1 MSDKLLII
9 IAVAGVILLGIF
21 VIPVFNRRSF
31 ARLPFEQQV
40 RVLMKQAKGLNYF
53 KNVSSGTKGTLIYV
67 KNKRKILLFHWV
79 LIDGKMLCTD
89 QNPLSNWD
97 YPEEKPQLTDDEVQL
112 VHSQLE
118 QYNKKQVV
126 KFYLQDN

>member
-1 MSDKLLII
+1 MNDKLLII
-9 IAVAGVILLGIF
+9 IAVFALILLGIF
-21 VIPVFNRRSF
+21 VIPVFNRHSF
-31 ARLPFEQQV
+31 DRLPFEQQV

-67 KNKRKILLFHWV
+67 KNKRKILMFHWV

-89 QNPLSNWD
+89 NNPLSNWD
-97 YPEEKPQLTDDEVQL
+97 YPEEKPSLTDDEVRL
-112 VHSQLE
+112 VHSQLDL
-118 QYNKKQVV
+118 YNKKQTV